1 MIDKHRVSHIDE
13 MQYLRE
19 KVGLVGYAQLDPL
32 VIYKKESYDKYQA
45 LNKIIN
51 QSTVN
56 IIANTD
62 FVSIADQ
69 IKNQQ
74 QQHDMQI
81 IQAQEQ
87 ANEEIMQKLKSAA
100 GNTPTIKTSSNNQ
113 SN

>member
-1 MIDKHRVSHIDE
+1 MIDKNWVEHIDE

-32 VIYKKESYDKYQA
+32 VIYKKESYDKYQS

-62 FVSIADQ
+62 FIRIAEQ
-69 IKNQQ
+69 IKTQQ

-87 ANEEIMQKLKSAA
+87 SNEDIMEKLKSAA
-100 GNTPTIKTSSNNQ
+100 GQVEKTTNN
-113 SN
+113 NN

>member
-1 MIDKHRVSHIDE
+1 MIDKNWVEHIDE

-32 VIYKKESYDKYQA
+32 VIYKKESYDKYQS

-56 IIANTD
+56 IIANTN
-62 FVSIADQ
+62 FIGIAEQ
-69 IKNQQ
+69 IKTQQ

-87 ANEEIMQKLKSAA
+87 SNENIMEKLKSAA
-100 GNTPTIKTSSNNQ
+100 GQAPKTQNNNTQDN
-113 SN
+113 